1 MSRRLAAVLVGVVL
15 VAALVPSA
23 KLAWRFRSMPQIG
36 AYHDDAV
43 YLASAKGLAEHA
55 GYRVLSLPDQPF
67 QTRFPPVF
75 PLLLSLVWRLDPRF
89 PENLPKVTLLCW
101 SLLPLYAFLVFRVL
115 RQWGLG
121 KLESTAISAL
131 AAVSPHLVL
140 ASLMTMSDLTF
151 CVLVL
156 GTILLLE
163 RGMTEA
169 SPAIFAAAG
178 VAGGLAFL
186 TRTQGLAL
194 LASATLCLVWRRRWL
209 DAALYSSVFGIAVA
223 GWFLW
228 TRQHAYPG
236 TDPVAIYYVDYAR
249 FYQVS
254 VHWADIPGF
263 VQTNVDSMFM
273 GATRLIFASVGFSTP
288 ARAFA
293 WVVCAGAASG
303 LVRAVRQTGRLHFAL
318 FSLMSFLMLI
328 PSYFPPN
335 ERYML
340 PLWPALAVGLYF
352 EFRHIWGLCR
362 VNFAQPALSPRLA
375 AAAILTAG
383 AVVAIAIPWN
393 NLQGIASD
401 LPSIL
406 GDYERLSNL
415 KRPGYEWIRDHT
427 PVDTRIL
434 TYDDPLLYLYTG
446 RTGYAMPILY
456 WLTYDC
462 TPRRTA
468 AYFRTTT
475 DFMAE
480 HNLTYALVTASDFR
494 RDLQDGGRKALTNAL
509 SDGEFFEETY
519 SSPGTGIFKLKSEP
533 ASVATVRWG
542 SGTWWAG
549 VRDSIPGI
557 H

>member
-1 MSRRLAAVLVGVVL
+1 
-15 VAALVPSA
+15 
-23 KLAWRFRSMPQIG
+23 MPQIG

-43 YLASAKGLAEHA
+43 YLASAKSLADHT
-55 GYRVLSLPDQPF
+55 GYRVLSLPGQPF

-89 PENLPKVTLLCW
+89 PENLPKVTMLCW
-101 SLLPLYAFLVFRVL
+101 CFLPLYVFLVFQLL

-121 KLESTAISAL
+121 KLESTAITAL
-131 AAVSPHLVL
+131 AALSPHLVL

-156 GTILLLE
+156 GAILLLE
-163 RGMTEA
+163 RGMTQA

-178 VAGGLAFL
+178 VVGGLAFL

-209 DAALYSSVFGIAVA
+209 DAALYSSIFGVAVV

-236 TDPVAIYYVDYAR
+236 ADPVAIYYVDYAR

-318 FSLMSFLMLI
+318 FSLVSFLMLI

-335 ERYML
+335 ERYLL
-340 PLWPALAVGLYF
+340 PLWPAIAAGLYF
-352 EFRHIWGLCR
+352 ELRHILGLCR
-362 VNFAQPALSPRLA
+362 VNFAQPAWSQRLA
-375 AAAILTAG
+375 AAAIFTLAAG
-383 AVVAIAIPWN
+383 VSIAIPFN
-393 NLQGIASD
+393 NLQGVASD

-406 GDYERLSNL
+406 SDYERLSNL

-446 RTGYAMPILY
+446 RSGYAMPILY

-468 AYFRTTT
+468 AYFSTTS

-494 RDLQDGGRKALTNAL
+494 RDLQDDGRKALTDAL
-509 SDGEFFEETY
+509 SNGEFFEETY
-519 SSPGTGIFKLKSEP
+519 SSPGAGVFKVKSAPANVARVRSEP
-533 ASVATVRWG
+533 G
-542 SGTWWAG
+542 SWWAG
-549 VRDSIPGI
+549 VRESIPTI